1 MEIKICGIT
10 QLDQANAIV
19 AAGADYLGFICV
31 PTSPRWLE
39 PAAIQAI
46 VRSMAFH
53 GKQKNLTVDG
63 GFQTRS
69 SDQISSDHKTKT
81 VGVFANA
88 TLSEISAVQS
98 LADFDVLQLH
108 GQESPEFCHTVK
120 TTFPQIQVWKA
131 LRIKSSVDLQRAT
144 EYETIVD
151 RLLLDAYHPQLLG
164 GTGETIDW
172 ILLQAFAPSIPWILA
187 GGLTPE
193 NVAEALTQLHP
204 QGVDVSSGVERS
216 PGDKD
221 LGLVQAFIQAVQ
233 LPFAI

>member
-39 PAAIQAI
+39 PGAIQAI
-46 VRSMAFH
+46 VRSM
-53 GKQKNLTVDG
+53 
-63 GFQTRS
+63 RE
-69 SDQISSDHKTKT
+69 SSDHKTKT

-108 GQESPEFCHTVK
+108 SQESPEFCHTVK

-131 LRIKSSVDLQRAT
+131 LRIKSSGDLQRAT

-172 ILLQAFAPSIPWILA
+172 VLLQAFAPSIPWILA

-221 LGLVQAFIQAVQ
+221 LGLVQAFIQAVR

>member
-10 QLDQANAIV
+10 QLDQARAIV

-31 PTSPRWLE
+31 PTSSRWLE
-39 PAAIQAI
+39 PGAIQAI
-46 VRSMAFH
+46 VHSIRE
-53 GKQKNLTVDG
+53 QKVSEQN
-63 GFQTRS
+63 
-69 SDQISSDHKTKT
+69 ISEQKSKT

-88 TLSEISAVQS
+88 SVSEISAVQS
-98 LADFDVLQLH
+98 RTAFDVLQLH

-120 TTFPQIQVWKA
+120 ASFPQTQVWKA

-144 EYETIVD
+144 EYETIAD

-172 ILLQAFAPSIPWILA
+172 VMLQAFQPRIPWLLA
-187 GGLTPE
+187 GGLTPV
-193 NVAEALTQLHP
+193 NVAEALKQLQP
-204 QGVDVSSGVERS
+204 RGVDVSSGVERS

-221 LGLVQAFIQAVQ
+221 LGLVQAFIQAVT
-233 LPFAI
+233 LPQPTSLSPLGS